1 MKKHFYTLAALVLAV
16 ALSGCGKKA
25 TPVAPPPEGDLTP
38 PVVTSSYP
46 AGDTSGA
53 FLRNRVITITFSEAM
68 NQSSVQSAFSA
79 DGVPGKFYW
88 LGYTVIF
95 VPDTAFAANETVKVS
110 ITGNA
115 LDLAD
120 NGLSPAFSKWYR
132 TSALVDITAPVVTAH
147 QPLSV
152 ATNISISTEVR
163 AYASEAL
170 SDWSTNSISLTDSAG
185 TKVTGN
191 AVLGLNDSILQFAPS
206 SILKYNTLYT
216 VTIDTSL
223 RDLCW
228 NRLQSQ
234 YSWSFRTELDTVKP
248 MVVSVSPA
256 AGEANV
262 TVNTSIT
269 ICFSEPMDHATAQAA
284 LSLTPAVAFS
294 GYSWQGDT
302 LMTATLADTLS
313 FYRQYQVTVGTGAL
327 DLSGNSLASAGSSSF
342 TTVRGLYVCCNSA
355 NQINLFQQND
365 LKPEGYLPN
374 LTGVKQVKM
383 SPNGNRA
390 YVLCGGNPGQLHF
403 LEVKNGNNDLG
414 SISVGNAPY
423 SLAVS
428 GDGSRLAVSVSGDNR
443 VVIINPNTMQ
453 KTDSFAV
460 GNTPTGIQFSS
471 DGLYLYVLCAN
482 SSQVERYLLSD
493 HARIYV
499 DIANGGEEAA
509 LTPSGGRLFATNGWV
524 VTVIRTSDFT
534 KEFTISNV
542 SNYPFGLAVSP
553 DGAHLAVSC
562 YQENLVKIYDATAT
576 SEPAPLA
583 QVTAGTGPK
592 GLCYSPDGTKL
603 YVSNSGDGTV
613 SVISR
618 NVNTYTLQ
626 SSQTI
631 TVGSGPW
638 GLAVTP

>member
-1 MKKHFYTLAALVLAV
+1 MNKQFYAIAAM
-16 ALSGCGKKA
+16 ALISVVSGCGKKA
-25 TPVAPPPEGDLTP
+25 TPVAPEPTGDLTP
-38 PVVTSSYP
+38 PVVASSYP

-53 FLRNRVITITFSEAM
+53 FIRNRVITITFSEAM
-68 NQSSVQSAFSA
+68 NQSSAQSAFSA

-132 TSALVDITAPVVTAH
+132 TSALVDTTAPIVLSH
-147 QPLSV
+147 QPLDS
-152 ATNISISTEVR
+152 AINIPIGTNVIV
-163 AYASEAL
+163 YASEVL
-170 SDWSTNSISLTDSAG
+170 SDWSTNSITLTYSAG

-191 AVLGLNDSILQFAPS
+191 AVLGVNDSILQFAPS
-206 SILKYNTLYT
+206 SSLKYNTLYT
-216 VTIDTSL
+216 VTVDTSL

-228 NRLQSQ
+228 NRLAAQ
-234 YSWSFRTELDTVKP
+234 YSWTFRTELDTVRP
-248 MVVSVSPA
+248 LVVSVSPA
-256 AGEANV
+256 DGEANV

-269 ICFSEPMDHATAQAA
+269 VCFSEPMDHATVQAA

-294 GYSWQGDT
+294 GYIWQGDT

-313 FYRQYQVTVGTGAL
+313 FFRQYQVTVGTGAL
-327 DLSGNSLASAGSSSF
+327 DLAGNSLASVWSSSF

-374 LTGVKQVKM
+374 LTGVKQIKM

-423 SLAVS
+423 GLAVS

-460 GNTPTGIQFSS
+460 GNTPAGIQFSS

-482 SSQVERYLLSD
+482 SSQVERYLLST

-499 DIANGGEEAA
+499 DIVNGGEEVA

-562 YQENLVKIYDATAT
+562 YQENLVKIYDAAAT
-576 SEPAPLA
+576 SEPAPFVSMA
-583 QVTAGTGPK
+583 VGSGPK
-592 GLCYSPDGTKL
+592 GLTYSPDGTKL
-603 YVSNSGDGTV
+603 YVSNSGGSSV
-613 SVISR
+613 SVITRSGS
-618 NVNTYTLQ
+618 TYTL
-626 SSQTI
+626 SS
-631 TVGSGPW
+631 TVTLGTGPW
-638 GLAVTP
+638 GIAVTP

>member
-1 MKKHFYTLAALVLAV
+1 MRKHFYTATVLILII

-25 TPVAPPPEGDLTP
+25 TPVAPPPDGDLTP

-46 AGDTSGA
+46 AGDTSGV
-53 FLRNRVITITFSEAM
+53 FVRNHVITITFSEAM
-68 NQSSVQSAFSA
+68 KQSSVQSAFSA
-79 DGVPGKFYW
+79 DGVPGSFYW
-88 LGYTVIF
+88 LGNMVTF

-120 NGLSPAFSKWYR
+120 NGLSPAFNKWYLASDSLD
-132 TSALVDITAPVVTAH
+132 TIAPSVSAH
-147 QPLSV
+147 RPLPDSG
-152 ATNISISTEVR
+152 NISISTDVM
-163 AYASEAL
+163 AYASEPL
-170 SDWSTNSISLTDSAG
+170 SDWSTNSITLTDFAG
-185 TKVTGN
+185 AKVTGN
-191 AVLGLNDSILQFAPS
+191 SILLNDSVLQFAPS
-206 SILKYNTLYT
+206 TNLKYNTLYT

-248 MVVSVSPA
+248 TVASVSPA
-256 AGEANV
+256 GGDTGI
-262 TVNTSIT
+262 TVNTSISV
-269 ICFSEPMDHATAQAA
+269 CFSEPMDKTTAQAA
-284 LSLTPAVAFS
+284 LSLTPAVLFS

-302 LMTATLADTLS
+302 LMTATIADTLS
-313 FYRQYQVTVGTGAL
+313 FSRQYQVTVGAGAM
-327 DLSGNSLASAGSSSF
+327 DLAGNSLASAWSSSF
-342 TTVRGLYVCCNSA
+342 TTVKGIYVCCNTAS
-355 NQINLFQQND
+355 QINLYQQND

-374 LTGVKQVKM
+374 FTGVKQIKM

-390 YVLCGGNPGQLHF
+390 YVLCGGNPGRLHF
-403 LEVKNGNNDLG
+403 LEVRNNNNDLG
-414 SISVGNAPY
+414 NISLGNSPY
-423 SLAVS
+423 GLAVS
-428 GDGSRLAVSVSGDNR
+428 ADGSKLAVSISGDNR
-443 VVIINPNTMQ
+443 VVMINPNTMQ

-460 GNTPTGIQFSS
+460 GNTPTGVQFSS

-482 SSQVERYLLSD
+482 SSQIERYLLSD

-499 DIANGGEEAA
+499 DIVNGGEEAV

-524 VTVIRTSDFT
+524 VTAIRTSDFT

-562 YQENLVKIYDATAT
+562 YQENIVKVYDANAT

-583 QVTAGTGPK
+583 QVTVGTGPK
-592 GLCYSPDGTKL
+592 GLTYSPDGKYL
-603 YVSNSGDGTV
+603 YVSNSGSSSV

-618 NVNTYTLQ
+618 SGNNYTLQ
-626 SSQTI
+626 STV

-638 GLAVTP
+638 GIAVTP